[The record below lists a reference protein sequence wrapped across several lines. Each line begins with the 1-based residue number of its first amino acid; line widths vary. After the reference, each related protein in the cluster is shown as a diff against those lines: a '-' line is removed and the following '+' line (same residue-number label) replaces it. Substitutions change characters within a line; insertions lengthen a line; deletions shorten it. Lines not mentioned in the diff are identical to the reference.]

1 MNKAI
6 LAGGAAAL
14 IAAVAGG
21 LAFARA
27 EPASTAVAQDRPDRV
42 RADADG
48 DQRLSQAEF
57 VQARVDRLAVA
68 DVDRDGSVTPA
79 EFRAAGEA
87 RRAEHAAL
95 RFDRMDAND
104 DGSVTRAEFDAARE
118 ARGDAGGE
126 ARGEARGEHRGQR
139 GHRAHRRGGP
149 ERMGARMDARGP
161 VDIAEAQAKAAEA
174 FTRLDADRDGYL
186 TAEERRAGRQE
197 MREHRRE
204 RRVAGQAS
212 QPSLPAPASE

>member
-6 LAGGAAAL
+6 LAGGVAAL

-27 EPASTAVAQDRPDRV
+27 EPAAAGAQDRPARV

-68 DVDRDGSVTPA
+68 DADRDGSVTPA
-79 EFRAAGEA
+79 EFQAAGEA
-87 RRAEHAAL
+87 RRAERAAL
-95 RFDRMDAND
+95 RFDRMDADD

-118 ARGDAGGE
+118 ARG
-126 ARGEARGEHRGQR
+126 EARGEHGGQR

-161 VDIAEAQAKAAEA
+161 VDIAQAQAKAAEA
-174 FTRLDADRDGYL
+174 FARLDADHDGYL
-186 TAEERRAGRQE
+186 TAAERRAGRQE

-204 RRVAGQAS
+204 RRGARQAS

>member
-27 EPASTAVAQDRPDRV
+27 EPASTAVAQDRPARV

-68 DVDRDGSVTPA
+68 DADRDGSVTPA

-118 ARGDAGGE
+118 ARG
-126 ARGEARGEHRGQR
+126 EARGEHRDQR
-139 GHRAHRRGGP
+139 GHRAHRRGSP

-161 VDIAEAQAKAAEA
+161 VDIAQAQAKAAEA
-174 FTRLDADRDGYL
+174 FTRLDADHDGYL

-197 MREHRRE
+197 MREHRGE
-204 RRVAGQAS
+204 RRVAGHAS